1 MGQHI
6 KKVSFVHFSMPD
18 LALLPV
24 NLRLETLS
32 RTTLSG
38 TLRCLITPKAER
50 ERAGIKFCFWD
61 EGETPRL
68 LQYLSS
74 CPPHVGC
81 SLHAAMCQA
90 FYHQIVVRWEVAGT
104 LKGENL
110 WVCVAVSDDNYSNF
124 RGVLYGKEKKESGV
138 GDACRWVKPT
148 FTTFCTKENNPRL
161 R

>member
-38 TLRCLITPKAER
+38 TLRCLITPMAER

-90 FYHQIVVRWEVAGT
+90 FYHHIVVMVGSRHIERRESVG
-104 LKGENL
+104 
-110 WVCVAVSDDNYSNF
+110 VCC
-124 RGVLYGKEKKESGV
+124 GV
-138 GDACRWVKPT
+138 
-148 FTTFCTKENNPRL
+148 
-161 R
+161 